1 MIKKEITICGKKVNV
16 TYCYATEIEYNTLAD
31 ENVSSFI
38 DDVAIAYQNDMLDNI
53 NPHKTLNLITA
64 TIKAY
69 YEYEGVEPPLKEKD
83 LLYEASAKE
92 IALAV
97 ATIIKMYTEF
107 YKLPSSEATDEKEE
121 KTSKKRKKK
130 NA

>member
-16 TYCYATEIEYNTLAD
+16 AYCYATEIGYNTLAD

-38 DDVAIAYQNDMLDNI
+38 NEVAIAYQNDMLDNI
-53 NPHKTLNLITA
+53 NSRKVLNLIIAAIT
-64 TIKAY
+64 AY
-69 YEYEGVEPPLKEKD
+69 YEYEDEEPPLKDKE
-83 LLYEASAKE
+83 LMYEASAKD
-92 IALAV
+92 ISLAV
-97 ATIIKMYTEF
+97 AAIIGMYTEF

-121 KTSKKRKKK
+121 KASKKRKKK